1 MSSHDYFRDKIA
13 QPGSLLYYSLLY
25 TPQAERDAL
34 IALHTLRHELLDVLD
49 KCSDASVARMKL
61 NWWREEL
68 HRLFQNQAR
77 HPLTQALLPLTQRYT
92 LPLEHFLEIVDG
104 VQMGLD
110 VTRYSSCN
118 ELLLYC
124 HRVSSMVTLMSV
136 EILGYT
142 ERATLKFAHE
152 LGVAL
157 QLARFILNLR
167 HDSRRGRIFIPLD
180 EMNRFGVNVND
191 LKEAAP
197 GGKLKE
203 LLRLQA
209 QRVREYHAKA
219 LTQLPAVDRY
229 RQLPLL
235 TEAWLHLA
243 LLDKLE
249 DRDYRLPEQPLTLAP
264 LRQLWIAW
272 RTLRREKVMRKSATQ
287 GA

>member
-1 MSSHDYFRDKIA
+1 MAPHDYFRDKIA
-13 QPGSLLYYSLLY
+13 QPGTLLYYSLLY
-25 TPQAERDAL
+25 TPEAERGAL

-49 KCSDASVARMKL
+49 KCSDVSVARMKL

-68 HRLFQNQAR
+68 HRLFQNQPR

-110 VTRYSSCN
+110 VTHYASCN

-136 EILGYT
+136 EILGHS
-142 ERATLKFAHE
+142 ERATLKFAHD

-157 QLARFILNLR
+157 QLTRFILNLPQ
-167 HDSRRGRIFIPLD
+167 DTQRGRLFIPLD
-180 EMNRFGVNVND
+180 EMNRFGVNFNN
-191 LKEAAP
+191 LKEITP
-197 GGKLKE
+197 GDKPKE
-203 LLRLQA
+203 LLRFQV
-209 QRVREYHAKA
+209 QRAREYHAKA

-235 TEAWLHLA
+235 TEAKLHLA
-243 LLDKLE
+243 LLDKIERGGYRPLE
-249 DRDYRLPEQPLTLAP
+249 QSMSLTP

-272 RTLRREKVMRKSATQ
+272 RTLRRERR
-287 GA
+287 

>member
-1 MSSHDYFRDKIA
+1 MSPAEYCRDKA
-13 QPGSLLYYSLLY
+13 APPGSLLYYSLLY
-25 TPQAERDAL
+25 TPQPERDA
-34 IALHTLRHELLDVLD
+34 ITALHALRRDLLDVPD
-49 KCSDASVARMKL
+49 KCSDPSVARMKL

-68 HRLFQNQAR
+68 QRALGGRAQ
-77 HPLTQALLPLTQRYT
+77 HPVTQVLLPLTRSYN
-92 LPLEHFLEIVDG
+92 LPLEQFLEIADG

-110 VTRYSSCN
+110 AMHYNSFK

-136 EILGYT
+136 EILGYS
-142 ERATLKFAHE
+142 ERATLKFANE
-152 LGVAL
+152 LGTAL
-157 QLARFILNLR
+157 QLMRFIMDLR
-167 HDSRRGRIFIPLD
+167 QDVRRGRIFIPLD
-180 EMNRFGVNVND
+180 EMNRFGVNIND

-203 LLRLQA
+203 LLRFQA
-209 QRVREYHAKA
+209 QRVREYHARA
-219 LTQLPAVDRY
+219 LAQLPAVDHY

-249 DRDYRLPEQPLTLAP
+249 DRDYQLPEQRLALAP

-272 RTLRREKVMRKSATQ
+272 RTMRRERSESA
-287 GA
+287 GC